1 MEILKVGEKIQR
13 YAIGEDSVRI
23 NVNGAGIQLKVF
35 LNNPDLDEIEQFKAA
50 ESFEIRSTIL
60 ENVLFF
66 TFKIGN
72 LEIMDAPYSPHL
84 EQEFNIN
91 TEGIEAGDKGFSLN
105 LILINSLNGEI
116 KTLRLIGLSNKFSK
130 ELAKQIEELKRKD
143 FNTYEY
149 DKNLNKLF
157 SKYSTKEIY
166 RMSKNYCKINKEMY
180 S

>member
-1 MEILKVGEKIQR
+1 MEILKVGEKIQK
-13 YAIGEDSVRI
+13 YAIGEDGVRI

-35 LNNPDLDEIEQFKAA
+35 FNNPDSNEIEQFKVE

-91 TEGIEAGDKGFSLN
+91 REELETGDQGFSLN
-105 LILINSLNGEI
+105 LVLINSLDGEI
-116 KTLRLIGLSNKFSK
+116 KTLRIIGLSNKFSK
-130 ELAKQIEELKRKD
+130 ELANQIEELKKKEID
-143 FNTYEY
+143 KYDYEN
-149 DKNLNKLF
+149 NLNKLF
-157 SKYSTKEIY
+157 SKYTTKEIY
-166 RMSKNYCKINKEMY
+166 KMSINYCKIKKKIY

>member
-1 MEILKVGEKIQR
+1 MEILKVGEKIQK

-35 LNNPDLDEIEQFKAA
+35 FNNPDLDEIEQFKAA

-91 TEGIEAGDKGFSLN
+91 TEGLEAGDKGFSLN
-105 LILINSLNGEI
+105 LIFINSLNGEI

-130 ELAKQIEELKRKD
+130 ELAKQIEELKRKEFD
-143 FNTYEY
+143 KY
-149 DKNLNKLF
+149 DYDNNLNKLF
-157 SKYSTKEIY
+157 SKYTTKEIY
-166 RMSKNYCKINKEMY
+166 KMSINYCKIKNEMY